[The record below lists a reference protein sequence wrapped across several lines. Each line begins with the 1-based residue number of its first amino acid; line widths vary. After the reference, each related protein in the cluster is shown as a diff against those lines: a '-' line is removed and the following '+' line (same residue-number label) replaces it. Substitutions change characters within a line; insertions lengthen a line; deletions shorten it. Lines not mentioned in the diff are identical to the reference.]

1 MIPVHHPFMRRLRL
15 LAVGGSLIIATPVFA
30 GPGHEGGHDHDEVQS
45 VASGPAVPR
54 FEAHSELFEVVGVV
68 SRGALTLTLDRY
80 ASNEPVPDAQI
91 ELESGSFKAQGEYV
105 PERQLYRFASA
116 PFGAPGSYPVTLT
129 ITAGEDVDL
138 LAADLVVPQVEAT
151 PAAGAARTS
160 NGILWWGAGGA
171 ATILALAFGLRR
183 RRPAS

>member
-1 MIPVHHPFMRRLRL
+1 MIPVTHHFARRLGS
-15 LAVGGSLIIATPVFA
+15 LAVAGSLVFAPPLLA
-30 GPGHEGGHDHDEVQS
+30 GPGHDGGHDEDKVQQ

-54 FEAHSELFEVVGVV
+54 FETHSELFEVVGVV

-91 ELESGSFKAQGEYV
+91 ELESGTFKAQGEYV
-105 PERQLYRFASA
+105 PERQLYRFAAA
-116 PFGAPGSYPVTLT
+116 PFAAPGSYPVTLT
-129 ITAGEDVDL
+129 ITAGDDVDL
-138 LAADLVVPQVEAT
+138 LAADLVVPQTQAV

-160 NGILWWGAGGA
+160 KGVLWWGAGGA
-171 ATILALAFGLRR
+171 AAILALAFGLRR

>member
-1 MIPVHHPFMRRLRL
+1 MIPVTHHFARRLGS
-15 LAVGGSLIIATPVFA
+15 LAVAGSLVLATPALA
-30 GPGHEGGHDHDEVQS
+30 GPGHEGGHDHDEAQP

-68 SRGALTLTLDRY
+68 SRGALALTLDRY

-105 PERQLYRFASA
+105 PERQLYRFAAA
-116 PFGAPGSYPVTLT
+116 PFAAPGSYPVTLT
-129 ITAGEDVDL
+129 ITAGDDVDL
-138 LAADLVVPQVEAT
+138 LAADLVVPQAQAV
-151 PAAGAARTS
+151 PSAGAARTS
-160 NGILWWGAGGA
+160 KGVLWWGAGGA
-171 ATILALAFGLRR
+171 AAILALAFGLRR

>member
-1 MIPVHHPFMRRLRL
+1 MNPVYHRFTRRLRW
-15 LAVGGSLIIATPVFA
+15 LAIAGTVIFATPVLA
-30 GPGHEGGHDHDEVQS
+30 GPGHDGGHDHDEVQP

-80 ASNEPVPDAQI
+80 ASNEPVPDARI
-91 ELESGSFKAQGEYV
+91 ELESGGFKAQGEYV
-105 PERQLYRFASA
+105 PERQSYRFASE
-116 PFGAPGSYPVTLT
+116 PFATPGSYPVTLT
-129 ITAGEDVDL
+129 ITAGDDVDL
-138 LAADLVVPQVEAT
+138 LAADLVVPQLETA
-151 PAAGAARTS
+151 PAAAAARAS

-171 ATILALAFGLRR
+171 AALLALTLGLRR